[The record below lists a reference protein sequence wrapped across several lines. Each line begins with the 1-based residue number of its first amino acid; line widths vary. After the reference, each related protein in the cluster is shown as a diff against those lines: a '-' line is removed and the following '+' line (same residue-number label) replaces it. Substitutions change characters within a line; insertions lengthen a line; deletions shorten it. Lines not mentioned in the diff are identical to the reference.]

1 MRTRTWAT
9 LSLGPESGPADTGA
23 RAVQTATEIIR
34 EIETTGLVA
43 IIRASGSDEL
53 VEVVNA
59 LRSGGVTCIE
69 VTMTTPNAL
78 EVIRAA
84 RKAVGDSAAIG
95 VGTVLDSETARAAIL
110 AGAQFVVAP
119 ITDLPTIE
127 ICKRYSV
134 PVLPGAFTPTEIV
147 RAWQAGADFVKV
159 FPTSA
164 VGAEYVKDI
173 RGPLPHIKLVPTG
186 GVNLDTVAD
195 FIKAGAA
202 ALGVG
207 SSLVTKE
214 AVKNR
219 DFAGLTRT
227 AAAFL
232 ERVRQARGR

>member
-1 MRTRTWAT
+1 M
-9 LSLGPESGPADTGA
+9 
-23 RAVQTATEIIR
+23 QNATEIVR
-34 EIETTGLVA
+34 EIESTGLVA

-53 VEVVNA
+53 VDVVNA
-59 LRSGGVTCIE
+59 LRAGGVTCIE

-78 EVIRAA
+78 DVVRAA
-84 RKAVGDSAAIG
+84 RKSVGDSAAIG
-95 VGTVLDSETARAAIL
+95 VGTVLDAETARAAIL

-127 ICKRYSV
+127 LCKRYSV
-134 PVLPGAFTPTEIV
+134 PILPGAFTPTEIL

-159 FPTSA
+159 FPTSS

-173 RGPLPHIKLVPTG
+173 RGPLPHVKLVPTG
-186 GVNLDTVAD
+186 GVNLDTVAA
-195 FIKAGAA
+195 FIKAGAS

-207 SSLVTKE
+207 SSLVSKDM
-214 AVKNR
+214 VKNR